1 MSVEDH
7 NINIYKEKH
16 TYYEHNNIW
25 LTLQLVKYEWTPK

>member
-1 MSVEDH
+1 MSEEDH
-7 NINIYKEKH
+7 NINIYKEK